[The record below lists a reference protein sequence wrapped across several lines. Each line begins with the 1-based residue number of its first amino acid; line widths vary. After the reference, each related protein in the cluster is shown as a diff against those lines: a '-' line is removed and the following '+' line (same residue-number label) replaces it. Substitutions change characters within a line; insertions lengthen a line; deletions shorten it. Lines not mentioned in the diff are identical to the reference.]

1 MDIWIIDIISIK
13 IRKNWMVD
21 IDGYWVLEMI
31 FFFGLEII
39 VDKLSSEG
47 NKNHLRIILG
57 KWRASA
63 W

>member
-1 MDIWIIDIISIK
+1 
-13 IRKNWMVD
+13 MVD

-39 VDKLSSEG
+39 VDKLFSEG